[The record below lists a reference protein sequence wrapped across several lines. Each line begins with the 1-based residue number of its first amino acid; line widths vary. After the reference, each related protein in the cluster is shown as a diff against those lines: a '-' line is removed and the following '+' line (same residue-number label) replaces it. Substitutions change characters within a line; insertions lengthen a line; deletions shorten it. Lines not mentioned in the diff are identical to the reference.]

1 MSYVH
6 HSNYLKYYEIGRL
19 GWLKEVGFSYKKME
33 EENIILPVI
42 RTNMVFRKPA
52 FFEDELLIKT
62 YLIKKPSYSI
72 EFEYNIYRKKELI
85 NEGYVNNILISQ
97 DVFIKMMLK
106 SYGGNGYT
114 YILKYFKKRLKDIGV
129 SDKDFN
135 EIISEN
141 PKRVFS

>member
-1 MSYVH
+1 MSPMKQYCIIFMTKKNVLIVSCDNGLGH
-6 HSNYLKYYEIGRL
+6 IKRSMIIGN
-19 GWLKEVGFSYKKME
+19 E
-33 EENIILPVI
+33 
-42 RTNMVFRKPA
+42 
-52 FFEDELLIKT
+52 LIK
-62 YLIKKPSYSI
+62 
-72 EFEYNIYRKKELI
+72 
-85 NEGYVNNILISQ
+85 EGYVNNILISQ